1 MTNNVLHS
9 MPYGCMTTLNP
20 CWRIHATFSSI
31 AISTKKHV
39 FIKLP
44 NPSFVSLK
52 SIPKIIYYILD
63 KYMPSTYL
71 FLSEAQRSDTGTS
84 GARWLN
90 LPTLSQSTRECYL
103 SLVNCS
109 IVFDALTTHKT
120 IVVKMKIPTSNYFSS
135 DNEDPCVAF
144 LSTVDQ
150 TNYEFVHDNKI
161 QLLTNDQL
169 KSIEFI
175 LEDNNG
181 STISIDAGDSMEV
194 MLKLDYVDQK
204 EQVMG
209 QLQTVP
215 QRL

>member
-1 MTNNVLHS
+1 
-9 MPYGCMTTLNP
+9 
-20 CWRIHATFSSI
+20 
-31 AISTKKHV
+31 
-39 FIKLP
+39 
-44 NPSFVSLK
+44 
-52 SIPKIIYYILD
+52 
-63 KYMPSTYL
+63 
-71 FLSEAQRSDTGTS
+71 
-84 GARWLN
+84 
-90 LPTLSQSTRECYL
+90 
-103 SLVNCS
+103 
-109 IVFDALTTHKT
+109 VFDATTTHKT

-150 TNYEFVHDNKI
+150 TNYEFIHDNKI